1 MTAKRFFDLIAA
13 IVALLLTGWLILLL
27 YIIQSISTRS
37 SGMFI
42 QTRIGQFGK
51 HFKIYKLRTIHP
63 KNGNINNFSQFL
75 RSSKLDELPQ
85 ILNIVEGTMSFVGP
99 RPDIPGY
106 YDKLTGEAVKVLELK
121 PGLTSEASLKY
132 RDEEALLLT
141 KEDPLRYND
150 EVIFPDKV
158 KMNLEYYYQRSLA
171 LDIKIIIR
179 TIFSR

>member
-1 MTAKRFFDLIAA
+1 MMAKRLFDLTAA
-13 IVALLLTGWLILLL
+13 IVALLLTGWLIFLL
-27 YIIQSISTRS
+27 YIIQSILTQS
-37 SGMFI
+37 SGLFI
-42 QTRIGQFGK
+42 QSRIGQFGK
-51 HFKIYKLRTIHP
+51 PFKIFKLRTIHP
-63 KNGNINNFSQFL
+63 ITGRINNFSRFL

-106 YDKLTGEAVKVLELK
+106 YDKLTGDNLKILELK

-132 RDEEALLLT
+132 RDEEALLLA
-141 KEDPLRYND
+141 KEDPLKYND

-158 KMNLEYYYQRSLA
+158 RMNLKYYYQRSLT
-171 LDIKIIIR
+171 LDIKILLR